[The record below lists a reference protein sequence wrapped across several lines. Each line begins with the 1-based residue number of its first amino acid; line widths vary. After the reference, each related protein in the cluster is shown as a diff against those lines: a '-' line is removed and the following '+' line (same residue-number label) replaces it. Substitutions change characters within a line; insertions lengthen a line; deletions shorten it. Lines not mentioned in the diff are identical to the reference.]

1 MTSLEGNAL
10 HIKLNRPTQLNALN
24 LPMIAEL
31 NTILDGANSVSSI
44 ILSGEGGKAFC
55 AGGDIKTLYFA
66 KIQPSE

>member
-1 MTSLEGNAL
+1 M
-10 HIKLNRPTQLNALN
+10 NALN

-31 NTILDGANSVSSI
+31 NTILDGANNVSSI

>member
-1 MTSLEGNAL
+1 M
-10 HIKLNRPTQLNALN
+10 NRPTQLNALN

-31 NTILDGANSVSSI
+31 NQILDKANTATCI

-66 KIQPSE
+66 KT